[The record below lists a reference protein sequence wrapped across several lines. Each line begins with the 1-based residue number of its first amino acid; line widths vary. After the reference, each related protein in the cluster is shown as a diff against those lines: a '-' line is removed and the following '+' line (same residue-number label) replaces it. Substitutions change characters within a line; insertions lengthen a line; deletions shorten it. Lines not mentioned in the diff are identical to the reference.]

1 MIKTHCICDRKRVF
15 FKWEQMVVLLHVMYY
30 VLFRRPCMWN
40 LVLES
45 LRLLA
50 TLVKSLSALYS
61 HFEYKRINNVD
72 ID

>member
-1 MIKTHCICDRKRVF
+1 
-15 FKWEQMVVLLHVMYY
+15 MVVLLHVMYY
-30 VLFRRPCMWN
+30 VLFRRLCMWN